1 MTTDTN
7 LPTVAIINDLE
18 ALISEIDN
26 NPQLSPWV
34 VRLILKSIKDKAK
47 KMASEFPPRLTSLPE
62 TENCEVFSNSPFLS
76 RTNVAVLQQRRH
88 V

>member
-7 LPTVAIINDLE
+7 LPTIAIINDLE

-47 KMASEFPPRLTSLPE
+47 KMATEFPPRLTAIPE
-62 TENCEVFSNSPFLS
+62 TASSEVLSDVPFIS
-76 RTNVAVLQQRRH
+76 TTKIAVLPQRRH